1 MQESTQHTQPCNDGN
16 ACTEDSCTADGCQF
30 TPLVGD
36 CDDDD
41 ATQHPGATELCN
53 EEDDN
58 CIGGIDEGY
67 IEDGDAYFDEVLCP
81 HGQDC
86 DDTNPAIYNGAP
98 ETCEDTIDSDCDNSL
113 VDEFPNADGDEWPDC
128 IDDDADG
135 DGDLARVAL
144 REATEETGIAGL
156 RISEPPVDLDIHLV
170 DPPKEDPHEHHDVR
184 YLVVSPPEAMV
195 TGNHESLELR
205 WVAPS
210 ELSSMGVDEGVVRLA
225 DRALARLA
233 AVEVGS

>member
-1 MQESTQHTQPCNDGN
+1 MPSRVSELLDVDQ
-16 ACTEDSCTADGCQF
+16 
-30 TPLVGD
+30 LVGRTGARPTD
-36 CDDDD
+36 VVRSGP
-41 ATQHPGATELCN
+41 PGATRDRILDLLNDHADALDRTCRPGHLTGSALVV
-53 EEDDN
+53 DPARGR
-58 CIGGIDEGY
+58 ILLMFHTKLRRWLQPGG
-67 IEDGDAYFDEVLCP
+67 
-81 HGQDC
+81 H
-86 DDTNPAIYNGAP
+86 
-98 ETCEDTIDSDCDNSL
+98 
-113 VDEFPNADGDEWPDC
+113 
-128 IDDDADG
+128 ADG

-170 DPPKEDPHEHHDVR
+170 DPPTEDPHEHHDVR
-184 YLVVSPPEAMV
+184 YLVVSPPEATA

-233 AVEVGS
+233 ALDVGS